1 MKIQTDYYGEVEYEE
16 SDLLTIPGGFLGFSN
31 LKYYL
36 PICIS
41 EDDGSVLLL
50 QSTEQPE
57 IAFVVINPAFLCADY
72 SPVLP
77 EEELSCLGV
86 SEEGELSY
94 YSLCVIRDN
103 YLENTVNMK
112 CPLAINP
119 LTREGKQVILDN
131 PDFEYRHKISSFP
144 DIIASDNL
152 QNGSRLH
159 ADTSK
164 EKK

>member
-1 MKIQTDYYGEVEYEE
+1 MKIQTDYYGEVEYEQN
-16 SDLLTIPGGFLGFSN
+16 DLLTIPGGFWGFTE

-36 PICIS
+36 PVCIS

-57 IAFVVINPAFLCADY
+57 IAFVVINPAFLCEDY
-72 SPVLP
+72 SPILP

-86 SEEGELSY
+86 TDEGELSY
-94 YSLCVIRDN
+94 YALCVIRDN

-119 LTREGKQVILDN
+119 LTREGKQVILEN
-131 PDFEYRHKISSFP
+131 PDFGYRHKISSFP
-144 DIIASDNL
+144 DIITSENL
-152 QNGSRLH
+152 QNGSLTH

-164 EKK
+164 KKK